1 MSNTNELETRKE
13 KTVLRCIIENSSLAE
28 QVYNAQLIN
37 SSVEA
42 ASDRHILLVFQFV
55 ILLLRCSLI

>member
-28 QVYNAQLIN
+28 QVCNAQLIN

-42 ASDRHILLVFQFV
+42 A
-55 ILLLRCSLI
+55 

>member
-13 KTVLRCIIENSSLAE
+13 NTVLRCIIENSSLAE

-42 ASDRHILLVFQFV
+42 ASDRHILLSSN
-55 ILLLRCSLI
+55 L